1 MMSPNDRRRSTSWSI
16 APASFRSCART
27 VRDGRPRAQRLAEIL
42 HDDLQQTLAAAKFQ
56 LSVLDSRIRGDE
68 TLREMVGQVRQ
79 MLKDAIEK
87 SRSLSHEL
95 GPAVLAQSSL
105 DDTFE
110 WLARQ
115 MESQHG
121 LVVHVQ
127 TRGRTESHS
136 EPVRSFL
143 YRAAREILFNVV
155 KHARVSEA
163 HLRLQRV
170 RDQLRLTI
178 SDKGRGFDLQALVE
192 TSGFGLLSVR
202 ERVEF
207 LGGRMKIKSALG
219 KGSTFLIAVPDASL
233 PGTPA

>member
-1 MMSPNDRRRSTSWSI
+1 
-16 APASFRSCART
+16 
-27 VRDGRPRAQRLAEIL
+27 
-42 HDDLQQTLAAAKFQ
+42 
-56 LSVLDSRIRGDE
+56 
-68 TLREMVGQVRQ
+68 
-79 MLKDAIEK
+79 
-87 SRSLSHEL
+87 
-95 GPAVLAQSSL
+95 
-105 DDTFE
+105 
-110 WLARQ
+110 
-115 MESQHG
+115 
-121 LVVHVQ
+121 VVHVQ
-127 TRGRTESHS
+127 VRGRTDSHS

-143 YRAAREILFNVV
+143 YKAAREILFNVV

-219 KGSTFLIAVPDASL
+219 KGSTFLIAVPDAVAQ
-233 PGTPA
+233 GPA